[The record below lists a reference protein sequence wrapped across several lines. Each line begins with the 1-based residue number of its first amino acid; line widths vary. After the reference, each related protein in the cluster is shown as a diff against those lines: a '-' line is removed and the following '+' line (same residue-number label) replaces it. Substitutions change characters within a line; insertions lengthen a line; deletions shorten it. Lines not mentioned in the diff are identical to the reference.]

1 MNVALNFQSSK
12 IGTSSSAVSNLP
24 FLGDLFSSI
33 NTYTSLLLIVVVFVI
48 KGFAALLLHTATI
61 KLMASETLRLVRL
74 IGSTVFDKRNSR
86 FRNLSNQDI
95 SYSLYNA
102 SDLIFRD
109 TLVPVSVIS
118 ADLILIIV
126 IGASLYTSAQ
136 ILFLPTITY
145 FLLIFIILRTIERRS
160 NQKSFR
166 TQMEQEILGR
176 TLIQETTAS
185 LRELY
190 VSSELNWMTNRLFD
204 ARRQSTR
211 AGVTVSIGQL
221 RPKYFYEM
229 ALFGGIGVIA
239 LVSQIAGET
248 EQALS
253 YLTLFLVSASRLIPS
268 LLRIQYYLGIFQKSR
283 DQTIKIF
290 EIFELVQPNLSN
302 LSLPEL
308 SPGAKE
314 LSVEFSPKIRINNV
328 SFNYSETASR
338 QTIENASITIQDGE
352 FVAIVGPSGA
362 GKSTLVDLLLGYQ
375 KPSSGEILISGLAPR
390 DCFTTWPGRVAYVP
404 QKVTIYTGSLFS
416 NVAIG
421 SSTKAD
427 KSERQRV
434 QYLLEKVGLG
444 EFLENLENG
453 LDAELSE
460 MGSNLSGGQAQ
471 RIGIAR
477 ALFTDP
483 NILVFDEST
492 SSLDSTSEEAIM
504 NYLLSFKGE
513 KTMIFIAHRLST
525 IRTADRIIY
534 LNEGRIIAE
543 GDFDSLQR
551 LVPEFKQQVALL
563 NVESGNR
570 FA

>member
-1 MNVALNFQSSK
+1 M
-12 IGTSSSAVSNLP
+12 
-24 FLGDLFSSI
+24 
-33 NTYTSLLLIVVVFVI
+33 
-48 KGFAALLLHTATI
+48 
-61 KLMASETLRLVRL
+61 
-74 IGSTVFDKRNSR
+74 
-86 FRNLSNQDI
+86 
-95 SYSLYNA
+95 
-102 SDLIFRD
+102 
-109 TLVPVSVIS
+109 
-118 ADLILIIV
+118 
-126 IGASLYTSAQ
+126 
-136 ILFLPTITY
+136 
-145 FLLIFIILRTIERRS
+145 
-160 NQKSFR
+160 
-166 TQMEQEILGR
+166 GR
-176 TLIQETTAS
+176 TLIHETTAS

-190 VSSELNWMTNRLFD
+190 VSSQLTRMTNRLFE
-204 ARRQSTR
+204 ARRQGTR
-211 AGVTVSIGQL
+211 AGVTVSVGQL

-239 LVSQIAGET
+239 LVAQIAGQT

-283 DQTIKIF
+283 DQTIKVF
-290 EIFELVQPNLSN
+290 EIFELVQPNLN
-302 LSLPEL
+302 NRSLPKL
-308 SPGAKE
+308 PPFAQE
-314 LSVEFSPKIRINNV
+314 LSVEFSPEIRINNV

-338 QTIENASITIQDGE
+338 PTIEKASITVQEGE

-375 KPSSGEILISGLAPR
+375 QPSSGEVLLSGLAPR

-421 SSTKAD
+421 SSTKSD
-427 KSERQRV
+427 ESERLRV

-477 ALFTDP
+477 ALFTEP
-483 NILVFDEST
+483 HILVFDEST

-525 IRTADRIIY
+525 IRTADRIIF
-534 LNEGRIIAE
+534 LNEGKIIAE

-563 NVESGNR
+563 NVESR
-570 FA
+570 FDE